1 MHSLPLP
8 NNTIELQS
16 EWHCYNLKRKVAALP
31 PLTLEDFEKRKAVAD
46 ADKAKLDTKEKKK
59 NHHKELKA
67 KKQKKKEEEMET
79 EEVLEKR
86 WKNGDNPRSEIFGA
100 KTKSAKRSIA

>member
-1 MHSLPLP
+1 MYFFQPQ
-8 NNTIELQS
+8 NNAFIQS
-16 EWHCYNLKRKVAALP
+16 DWHCYNLKRKVAALP

-59 NHHKELKA
+59 NHHKEMKA

-86 WKNGDNPRSEIFGA
+86 WKNGDNPRSEIFG
-100 KTKSAKRSIA
+100 KNSYGQL